1 MAKDSWYKSFRETYI
16 DLHVAY
22 LAVLRLRHQR
32 KDSLE
37 LVIQKDMEKKDP
49 FEMGSPIGGDAAK
62 RWQALWA
69 KHDCDDLNKQAFL
82 AVAEAQQ
89 NHWKSWTAFMDKCPP
104 EFGKFKINVPVDEYK
119 MTATT
124 VTRDTMMQR
133 AKVLGKA
140 WLLRVKGEI

>member
-1 MAKDSWYKSFRETYI
+1 MTRAGNTITKAVIWRDDQDYGAWCLTLTYADSPDEPL
-16 DLHVAY
+16 D
-22 LAVLRLRHQR
+22 
-32 KDSLE
+32 
-37 LVIQKDMEKKDP
+37 
-49 FEMGSPIGGDAAK
+49 
-62 RWQALWA
+62 
-69 KHDCDDLNKQAFL
+69 NFL

-104 EFGKFKINVPVDEYK
+104 EFGKFKINVPIDEYK

-140 WLLRVKGEI
+140 WTLRVKGEI